1 MSLHSKRATCCAC
14 AALRTHV
21 SADLHGPSLSVR
33 IEDATF
39 DNAAFVG
46 RLPNLQ
52 TLHVQ
57 ARQALLVPPPRAAA
71 PPPPPLPPSPPPP
84 PPAQGET
91 FLRDG
96 IDLHRLRSLPRIAVG
111 QLSFEAALFLGA
123 ALSGGEHT
131 LRLSSDNCVALPP
144 LRTRER
150 VNLAHRQ
157 LCDKDLAVLLGAL
170 SLNQHLKE
178 LDLNEP
184 RGPNGAMF
192 SSNLRAAMVAALP
205 WPLLRVKGT
214 MRFDLP
220 DGKPTLF

>member
-1 MSLHSKRATCCAC
+1 MI
-14 AALRTHV
+14 
-21 SADLHGPSLSVR
+21 DHG
-33 IEDATF
+33 D
-39 DNAAFVG
+39 
-46 RLPNLQ
+46 
-52 TLHVQ
+52 
-57 ARQALLVPPPRAAA
+57 
-71 PPPPPLPPSPPPP
+71 
-84 PPAQGET
+84 
-91 FLRDG
+91 
-96 IDLHRLRSLPRIAVG
+96 
-111 QLSFEAALFLGA
+111 
-123 ALSGGEHT
+123 
-131 LRLSSDNCVALPP
+131 
-144 LRTRER
+144 LRTREC

-157 LCDKDLAVLLGAL
+157 LRDKDLAVLLGAL